1 MIMKRF
7 AWLVL
12 LAASAC
18 APYANGEMASL
29 FHEVGASMPW
39 GGKKPD
45 TNEYYPQYAC
55 IMADELDR
63 QLAGRLGFNHTT
75 TRGLQW
81 LIVTTPTDLNNMGQ
95 AVPLSR
101 AMAEQL
107 GSAMNGKGY
116 YVQEIRK
123 TSEVIFDKSQ
133 GEFMLSRDVRALAT
147 RHFQSTLVMAGTYV
161 ATPQGVRFNVEVMD
175 ARNNDVLAKTSSVIP
190 MSLPVAYLMETPSTG
205 RGTIRPTVATV
216 PGVPDPGPTYMPPGD
231 WRTGRQKMPN
241 FLLP

>member
-1 MIMKRF
+1 MKRF
-7 AWLVL
+7 AWLLL

-39 GGKKPD
+39 GGNKPD
-45 TNEYYPQYAC
+45 TNEYYPQYAR
-55 IMADELDR
+55 IMADELDT

-81 LIVTTPTDLNNMGQ
+81 LVVTTPTDLNNMGQ
-95 AVPLSR
+95 AAPLAR

-147 RHFQSTLVMAGTYV
+147 KQFQGTLIMAGTYV

-175 ARNNDVLAKTSSVIP
+175 ARNNDVLAKTSSVMP
-190 MSLPVAYLMETPSTG
+190 MSLPVAYLMESSSGG

-216 PGVPDPGPTYMPPGD
+216 PGVPDPGPTYLPPGD
-231 WRTGRQKMPN
+231 WRTSRQKTPN

>member
-1 MIMKRF
+1 MKRF